1 MTHSTIS
8 RNLYQNQLT
17 QERFGL
23 QVAARLSDA
32 SEQLPH
38 DISERLRAARMQ
50 ALAKRKIVNLS
61 TAASVNVPGG
71 SATMTFG
78 EEKFSLWDKIAAAL
92 PVIVLLAGM
101 VVVTMVQNENRA
113 RELADIDAALLID
126 DLPPSAYAD
135 PGFVQFLKAKPEIS
149 Q

>member
-61 TAASVNVPGG
+61 TAARTMALVRCWSVPA
-71 SATMTFG
+71 SMC
-78 EEKFSLWDKIAAAL
+78 L
-92 PVIVLLAGM
+92 
-101 VVVTMVQNENRA
+101 VVA
-113 RELADIDAALLID
+113 
-126 DLPPSAYAD
+126 PP
-135 PGFVQFLKAKPEIS
+135 
-149 Q
+149 